1 MRGIIDLLF
10 EHEGRTWVLDWKTD
24 RLPSYD
30 DATLQAHAEEHYAVQ
45 ARLYALGVARMLQ
58 IRDAADHEA
67 RFGGVIYCFVRGLGA
82 PVGEGSTPG
91 LHLMLPTFSDLER
104 WDRALRTEDAPWGHP
119 LPPRPAAHPGAE
131 VAR

>member
-1 MRGIIDLLF
+1 MGTEEWPYSPVHQIPLLVKNLLLF
-10 EHEGRTWVLDWKTD
+10 LLLTTF
-24 RLPSYD
+24 
-30 DATLQAHAEEHYAVQ
+30 AHAEEHYAVQ

-131 VAR
+131 VTR